1 MIRLSIETA
10 EVEDMAEF
18 SREYLELLAEKY
30 PNEPAVSSEIV
41 KLSAVLSLPKGTEHF
56 ISDLHG
62 EYAAVRHI
70 LNNCSGVILEK
81 VRRLFEPAL
90 GEERC
95 HALCS
100 VIYYPREALNVLR
113 ERGEL
118 DAGRLRETLESLRTL
133 AETLSGKYTRSY
145 VRRQMPA
152 DWAFVLDELL
162 HLQRDE
168 DANQLRYHDAIVRAI
183 IENGSAE
190 DVITALAELI
200 KRLAVDWLHVV
211 GDIFDRGPEPARI
224 IDLLMERDRLDIQW
238 GNHDILW
245 LGAAAGSPAC
255 IFTVLRITLEYGNEN
270 TLERRYGVS
279 LRPLVDF
286 AGAVYGGRD
295 KATVVHA
302 LSVLGF
308 KLEGQ
313 VIMRHPGYEMD
324 DRLMLNRID
333 YGRGTVELDS
343 GVYPLRRTDL
353 PTVDPADP
361 YLLTG
366 EESALVEEYVS
377 AFRESQPL
385 RRHLDFIYRRGSTYL
400 CCNGNLLYHGCIPM
414 TPEGQ
419 FARVRHGGK
428 WYSGRALMDYAD
440 IIVKSAWA
448 RGDESALDMMWYL
461 WCGRNSPFSGR
472 EFHTFE
478 RAMVE
483 DKSTWVEPR
492 NPYFDLWEDVGAVKL
507 ILEEFGLDPETG
519 HIINGHTPVK
529 ARKGESPIKAGG
541 RLFIIDGGFCK
552 AYQATTGIA
561 GYTLIYSSHGI
572 RLKSHR
578 PFEGVAKVL
587 SENAD
592 MESDSVEVESFPRR
606 RYIEDTDEGGQL
618 RRRIEALRALL
629 ELYRSGE
636 LQQT

>member
-1 MIRLSIETA
+1 MGDLT
-10 EVEDMAEF
+10 
-18 SREYLELLAEKY
+18 REYLELLSEKY
-30 PNEPAVSSEIV
+30 PNEPAVCSELI
-41 KLSAVLSLPKGTEHF
+41 KLRSVLSLPKGTEHF

-81 VRRLFEPAL
+81 VRRLFGDTL

-100 VIYYPREALNVLR
+100 VIYYPPEALNALR

-118 DAGRLRETLESLRTL
+118 TDERLRETLESLRTL
-133 AETLSGKYTRSY
+133 AETLSSKYTRGY
-145 VRRQMPA
+145 VRRRMPEE
-152 DWAFVLDELL
+152 WAFVLDELL

-168 DANQLRYHDAIVRAI
+168 DANQLRYHDAIVSSI
-183 IENGSAE
+183 IASGAAE
-190 DVITALAELI
+190 AVIAALAALI
-200 KRLAVDWLHVV
+200 KRLAVERLHVV
-211 GDIFDRGPEPARI
+211 GDIFDRGSEPARI
-224 IDLLMERDRLDIQW
+224 VELLMERGALDIQW

-255 IFTVLRITLEYGNEN
+255 IFTVLRITLEYGNET

-286 AGAVYGGRD
+286 AGAVYGSRD
-295 KATVVHA
+295 KRTVIHA

-313 VIMRHPGYEMD
+313 VIRRHPGYGMD
-324 DRLMLNRID
+324 DRLMLDRVD
-333 YGRGTVELDS
+333 FAAGTVRLDT
-343 GVYPLRRTDL
+343 GAYPLTRCDF
-353 PTVDPADP
+353 PTIDHAGDR
-361 YLLTG
+361 YALT
-366 EESALVEEYVS
+366 EAEAALVEEYVS

-385 RRHLDFIYRRGSTYL
+385 RRHMDFIYQNGSTYL

-440 IIVKSAWA
+440 AVVKSAWA
-448 RGDESALDMMWYL
+448 RADAGALDMMWYL

-478 RAMVE
+478 RAMVA
-483 DKSTWVEPR
+483 DKSTWAEPR
-492 NPYFDLWEDVGAVKL
+492 NPYFDLWESEAAVKL
-507 ILEEFGLDPETG
+507 ILTEFGLDPESG

-529 ARKGESPIKAGG
+529 AKKGESPVKAGG

-552 AYQATTGIA
+552 AYQPTTGIA
-561 GYTLIYSSHGI
+561 GYTLIYNSHGI

-578 PFEGVAKVL
+578 PFEGVARVIG
-587 SENAD
+587 ENAD
-592 MESDSVEVESFPRR
+592 MESDSVVVESFPRR
-606 RYIEDTDEGGQL
+606 RYVSDTDEGAVIG
-618 RRRIEALRALL
+618 RRIEALERLL
-629 ELYRSGE
+629 ALYRSGE
-636 LQQT
+636 MQQR

>member
-200 KRLAVDWLHVV
+200 KRLAVDRLHVV

-366 EESALVEEYVS
+366 EEGALVEEYVS

-483 DKSTWVEPR
+483 DKSTWAEPR

>member
-1 MIRLSIETA
+1 MGDLT
-10 EVEDMAEF
+10 
-18 SREYLELLAEKY
+18 REYLELLSEKY
-30 PNEPAVSSEIV
+30 PNEPAVCSELI
-41 KLSAVLSLPKGTEHF
+41 KLRSVLSLPKGTEHF

-81 VRRLFEPAL
+81 VRRLFGDTL

-100 VIYYPREALNVLR
+100 VIYYPPEALNALR

-118 DAGRLRETLESLRTL
+118 TDERLRETLESLRTL
-133 AETLSGKYTRSY
+133 AETLSSKYTRGY
-145 VRRQMPA
+145 VRRRMPEE
-152 DWAFVLDELL
+152 WAFVLDELL

-168 DANQLRYHDAIVRAI
+168 DANQLRYHDALVSSVIAS
-183 IENGSAE
+183 GAAE
-190 DVITALAELI
+190 QVIAALAALI
-200 KRLAVDWLHVV
+200 KRLAVERLHVV
-211 GDIFDRGPEPARI
+211 GDIFDRGSEPARI
-224 IDLLMERDRLDIQW
+224 VELLMERGALDIQW

-255 IFTVLRITLEYGNEN
+255 IFTVLRITLEYGNET

-286 AGAVYGGRD
+286 AGAMYGSRD
-295 KATVVHA
+295 KRTVIHA

-313 VIMRHPGYEMD
+313 VIRRHPGYGMD
-324 DRLMLNRID
+324 DRLMLDRVD
-333 YGRGTVELDS
+333 FAAGTVRLDT
-343 GVYPLRRTDL
+343 GAYPLTRCDF
-353 PTVDPADP
+353 PTIDPAGDR
-361 YLLTG
+361 YALT
-366 EESALVEEYVS
+366 EAEAALVEEYVS

-385 RRHLDFIYRRGSTYL
+385 RRHMDFIYQNGSTYL

-440 IIVKSAWA
+440 AVVKSAWA
-448 RGDESALDMMWYL
+448 RADAGALDMMWYL

-478 RAMVE
+478 RAMVA
-483 DKSTWVEPR
+483 DKSTWAEPR
-492 NPYFDLWEDVGAVKL
+492 NPYFDLWESEAAVKL
-507 ILEEFGLDPETG
+507 ILTEFGLDPESG

-529 ARKGESPIKAGG
+529 AKKGESPVKAGG

-552 AYQATTGIA
+552 AYQPTTGIA
-561 GYTLIYSSHGI
+561 GYTLIYNSHGI

-578 PFEGVAKVL
+578 PFEGVARVIG
-587 SENAD
+587 ENAD
-592 MESDSVEVESFPRR
+592 MESDSVVVESFPRR
-606 RYIEDTDEGGQL
+606 RYVSDTDEGAVIG
-618 RRRIEALRALL
+618 RRIEALERLL
-629 ELYRSGE
+629 ALYRSGE
-636 LQQT
+636 MQQR

>member
-1 MIRLSIETA
+1 MGDLT
-10 EVEDMAEF
+10 
-18 SREYLELLAEKY
+18 REYLELLSEKY
-30 PNEPAVSSEIV
+30 PNEPAVCSELI
-41 KLSAVLSLPKGTEHF
+41 KLRSVLSLPKGTEHF

-81 VRRLFEPAL
+81 VRRLFGDTL

-100 VIYYPREALNVLR
+100 VIYYPPEALNALR

-118 DAGRLRETLESLRTL
+118 TDERLRETLESLRTL
-133 AETLSGKYTRSY
+133 AETLSSKYTRGY
-145 VRRQMPA
+145 VRRRMPEE
-152 DWAFVLDELL
+152 WAFVLDELL

-168 DANQLRYHDAIVRAI
+168 DANQLRYHDAIVASI
-183 IENGSAE
+183 IASGAAE
-190 DVITALAELI
+190 AVIAALAALI
-200 KRLAVDWLHVV
+200 KRLAVERLHVV
-211 GDIFDRGPEPARI
+211 GDIFDRGSEPARI
-224 IDLLMERDRLDIQW
+224 VDLLMERGALDIQW

-255 IFTVLRITLEYGNEN
+255 IFTVLRITLEYGNET

-286 AGAVYGGRD
+286 AGAVYGSRD
-295 KATVVHA
+295 KRTVIHA

-313 VIMRHPGYEMD
+313 VIRRHPGYGMD
-324 DRLMLNRID
+324 DRLMLDRVD
-333 YGRGTVELDS
+333 FAAGTVRLDT
-343 GVYPLRRTDL
+343 GAYPLTRCDF
-353 PTVDPADP
+353 PTIDPAGDR
-361 YLLTG
+361 YALT
-366 EESALVEEYVS
+366 EAEAALVEEYVS

-385 RRHLDFIYRRGSTYL
+385 RRHMDFIYQNGSTYL

-440 IIVKSAWA
+440 AVVKSAWA
-448 RGDESALDMMWYL
+448 RADAGALDMMWYL

-478 RAMVE
+478 RAMVA
-483 DKSTWVEPR
+483 DRSTWAEPR
-492 NPYFDLWEDVGAVKL
+492 NPYFDLWESEAAVKL
-507 ILEEFGLDPETG
+507 ILTEFGLDPESG

-529 ARKGESPIKAGG
+529 AKKGESPVKAGG

-552 AYQATTGIA
+552 AYQPTTGIA
-561 GYTLIYSSHGI
+561 GYTLIYNSHGI

-578 PFEGVAKVL
+578 PFEGVARVIG
-587 SENAD
+587 ENAD
-592 MESDSVEVESFPRR
+592 MESDSVVVESFPRR
-606 RYIEDTDEGGQL
+606 RYVSDTDEGAVIG
-618 RRRIEALRALL
+618 RRIEALERLL
-629 ELYRSGE
+629 ALYRSGE
-636 LQQT
+636 MQQR

>member
-1 MIRLSIETA
+1 MGDLT
-10 EVEDMAEF
+10 
-18 SREYLELLAEKY
+18 REYLELLSEKY
-30 PNEPAVSSEIV
+30 PNEPAVCSELI
-41 KLSAVLSLPKGTEHF
+41 KLRSVLSLPKGTEHF

-81 VRRLFEPAL
+81 VRRLFGDTL

-100 VIYYPREALNVLR
+100 VIYYPPEALNALR

-118 DAGRLRETLESLRTL
+118 TDERLRETLESLRTL
-133 AETLSGKYTRSY
+133 AETLSSKYTRGY
-145 VRRQMPA
+145 VRRRMPEE
-152 DWAFVLDELL
+152 WAFVLDELL

-168 DANQLRYHDAIVRAI
+168 DANQLRYHDALVSSVIAS
-183 IENGSAE
+183 GAAE
-190 DVITALAELI
+190 QVIAALAALI
-200 KRLAVDWLHVV
+200 KRLAVERLHVV
-211 GDIFDRGPEPARI
+211 GDIFDRGSEPARI
-224 IDLLMERDRLDIQW
+224 VELLMERGALDIQW

-245 LGAAAGSPAC
+245 MGAAAGSPAC
-255 IFTVLRITLEYGNEN
+255 IFTVLRITLEYGNET

-286 AGAVYGGRD
+286 AGAVYGSRD
-295 KATVVHA
+295 KRTVIHA

-313 VIMRHPGYEMD
+313 VIRRHPGYGMD
-324 DRLMLNRID
+324 DRLMLDRVD
-333 YGRGTVELDS
+333 FAAGTVRLDT
-343 GVYPLRRTDL
+343 GAYPLTRCDF
-353 PTVDPADP
+353 PAIDPAGDR
-361 YLLTG
+361 YALT
-366 EESALVEEYVS
+366 EAEAALVAEYVS

-385 RRHLDFIYRRGSTYL
+385 RRHMDFIYQNGSTYL

-440 IIVKSAWA
+440 AVVKSAWA
-448 RGDESALDMMWYL
+448 RADAGALDMMWYL

-478 RAMVE
+478 RAMVD
-483 DKSTWVEPR
+483 DKSTWAEPR
-492 NPYFDLWEDVGAVKL
+492 NPYFDLWENEAAVKL
-507 ILEEFGLDPETG
+507 ILTEFGLDPESG

-529 ARKGESPIKAGG
+529 AKKGESPVKAGG

-552 AYQATTGIA
+552 AYQPTTGIA
-561 GYTLIYSSHGI
+561 GYTLIYNSHGI

-578 PFEGVAKVL
+578 PFEGVARVIG
-587 SENAD
+587 ENAD
-592 MESDSVEVESFPRR
+592 MESDSVVVESFPRR
-606 RYIEDTDEGGQL
+606 RYVSDTDEGAVIG
-618 RRRIEALRALL
+618 RRIEALERLL
-629 ELYRSGE
+629 ALYRSGE
-636 LQQT
+636 MQQR

>member
-1 MIRLSIETA
+1 MGDLT
-10 EVEDMAEF
+10 
-18 SREYLELLAEKY
+18 REYLELLSEKY
-30 PNEPAVSSEIV
+30 PNEPAVCSELI
-41 KLSAVLSLPKGTEHF
+41 KLRSVLSLPKGTEHF

-81 VRRLFEPAL
+81 VRRLFGDTL

-100 VIYYPREALNVLR
+100 VIYYPPEALNALR

-118 DAGRLRETLESLRTL
+118 TDERLRETLESLRTL
-133 AETLSGKYTRSY
+133 AETLSSKYTRGY
-145 VRRQMPA
+145 VRRRMPEE
-152 DWAFVLDELL
+152 WAFVLDELL

-168 DANQLRYHDAIVRAI
+168 DANQLRYHDAIVSSI
-183 IENGSAE
+183 IASGAAE
-190 DVITALAELI
+190 AVIAALAALI
-200 KRLAVDWLHVV
+200 KRLAVERLHVV
-211 GDIFDRGPEPARI
+211 GDIFDRGSEPARI
-224 IDLLMERDRLDIQW
+224 VDLLMERGALDIQW

-255 IFTVLRITLEYGNEN
+255 IFTVLRITLEYGNET

-286 AGAVYGGRD
+286 AGAVYGSRD
-295 KATVVHA
+295 KRTVIHA

-313 VIMRHPGYEMD
+313 VIRRHPGYGMD
-324 DRLMLNRID
+324 DRLMLDRVD
-333 YGRGTVELDS
+333 FAAGTVSLDT
-343 GVYPLRRTDL
+343 GAYPLTRCDF
-353 PTVDPADP
+353 PTIDHAGDR
-361 YLLTG
+361 YALT
-366 EESALVEEYVS
+366 EAEAALVEEYVS

-385 RRHLDFIYRRGSTYL
+385 RRHMDFIYQNGSTYL

-440 IIVKSAWA
+440 AVVKSAWA
-448 RGDESALDMMWYL
+448 RADAGALDMMWYL

-478 RAMVE
+478 RAMVA
-483 DKSTWVEPR
+483 DKSTWAEPR
-492 NPYFDLWEDVGAVKL
+492 NPYFDLWESEAAVKL
-507 ILEEFGLDPETG
+507 ILTEFGLDPESG

-529 ARKGESPIKAGG
+529 AKKGESPVKAGG

-552 AYQATTGIA
+552 AYQPTTGIA
-561 GYTLIYSSHGI
+561 GYTLIYNSHGI

-578 PFEGVAKVL
+578 PFEGVARVIG
-587 SENAD
+587 ENAD
-592 MESDSVEVESFPRR
+592 MESDSVVVESFPRR
-606 RYIEDTDEGGQL
+606 RYVSDTDEGAVIG
-618 RRRIEALRALL
+618 RRIEALERLL
-629 ELYRSGE
+629 VLYRSGE
-636 LQQT
+636 MQQR

>member
-1 MIRLSIETA
+1 MGDLT
-10 EVEDMAEF
+10 
-18 SREYLELLAEKY
+18 REYLELLSEKY
-30 PNEPAVSSEIV
+30 PNEPAVCSELI
-41 KLSAVLSLPKGTEHF
+41 KLRSVLSLPKGTEHF

-81 VRRLFEPAL
+81 VRRLFGDTL

-100 VIYYPREALNVLR
+100 VIYYPPEALNALR

-118 DAGRLRETLESLRTL
+118 DDERLRETIESLRTL
-133 AETLSGKYTRSY
+133 AETLSSKYTRGY
-145 VRRQMPA
+145 VRRQMPPE
-152 DWAFVLDELL
+152 WAFVLDELL

-168 DANQLRYHDAIVRAI
+168 DANQLRYHDALVSSVIAS
-183 IENGSAE
+183 GAAE
-190 DVITALAELI
+190 QVIAALAALI
-200 KRLAVDWLHVV
+200 KRLAVERLHVV
-211 GDIFDRGPEPARI
+211 GDIFDRGSEPARI
-224 IDLLMERDRLDIQW
+224 VELLMERGALDIQW

-255 IFTVLRITLEYGNEN
+255 IFTVLRITLEYGNET

-286 AGAVYGGRD
+286 AGAVYGSRD
-295 KATVVHA
+295 KRTVIHA

-313 VIMRHPGYEMD
+313 VIRRHPGYGMD
-324 DRLMLNRID
+324 DRLMLDRVD
-333 YGRGTVELDS
+333 FAAGTVRLDT
-343 GVYPLRRTDL
+343 GAYPLTRCDF
-353 PTVDPADP
+353 PTIDPAGDR
-361 YLLTG
+361 YALT
-366 EESALVEEYVS
+366 EAEAALVEEYVS

-385 RRHLDFIYRRGSTYL
+385 RRHMDFIYQNGSTYL

-440 IIVKSAWA
+440 AVVKSAWA
-448 RGDESALDMMWYL
+448 RADAGALDMMWYL

-478 RAMVE
+478 RAMVA
-483 DKSTWVEPR
+483 DKSTWAEPR
-492 NPYFDLWEDVGAVKL
+492 NPYFDLWENEAAVKL
-507 ILEEFGLDPETG
+507 ILTEFGLDPESG

-529 ARKGESPIKAGG
+529 AKKGESPVKAGG

-552 AYQATTGIA
+552 AYQPTTGIA
-561 GYTLIYSSHGI
+561 GYTLIYNSHGI

-578 PFEGVAKVL
+578 PFEGVARVIG
-587 SENAD
+587 ENAD
-592 MESDSVEVESFPRR
+592 MESDSVVVESFPRR
-606 RYIEDTDEGGQL
+606 RYVSDTDEGAVIG
-618 RRRIEALRALL
+618 RRIEALERLL
-629 ELYRSGE
+629 ALYRSGE
-636 LQQT
+636 MQQR